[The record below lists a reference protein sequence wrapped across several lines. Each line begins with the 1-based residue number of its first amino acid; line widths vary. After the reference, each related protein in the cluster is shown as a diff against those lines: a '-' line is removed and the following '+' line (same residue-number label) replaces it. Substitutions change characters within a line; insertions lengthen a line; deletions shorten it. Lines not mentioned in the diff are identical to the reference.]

1 MILVHAAGFAGEED
15 GDVEAGLVFDRK
27 KSFQLDTERA
37 DELKP
42 HGRAV
47 VEVESLGKAD
57 AIVGNEQAEHV
68 IGVIF

>member
-27 KSFQLDTERA
+27 KSFQLDAEGA

-42 HGRAV
+42 HGPAAMEVKAGGQADAV
-47 VEVESLGKAD
+47 VGDV
-57 AIVGNEQAEHV
+57 QAEHV
-68 IGVIF
+68 IGIMF